1 MQSSRKVIYS
11 AIFANVVIAAGK
23 YVAAV
28 FSGSSS
34 MLAEAVH
41 TTIDTGNELL
51 LLWGIK
57 RSSRAPDELHPFG
70 HGKALYFYSLLVAI
84 YILTAGG
91 GFTIYEGIKR
101 LHSSETT
108 RSFTWNYVVLAISFV
123 FEAYSW
129 QISRRELLAR
139 QTPGESLWDR
149 IRASK
154 DPSVYTVFIEDS
166 AALVGLVIAFVGV
179 LLEQLFHNNVF
190 DAAGSILI
198 GVLLT
203 VVAVFLARESGALL
217 LGEAAHPAQVDRI
230 KNLIKSDPDVSDVGD
245 VLTMQLGP
253 EEVLLTAEIKFR
265 LGLSVQQLEGT
276 IDPLKPPYVSR
287 IPRSSEYFWKQ
298 SPLRVP
304 SRPGRPDLA

>member
-34 MLAEAVH
+34 MLAEAMH

-108 RSFTWNYVVLAISFV
+108 SSFTWNYVVLAISFV

-129 QISRRELLAR
+129 HISRRELLAR
-139 QTPGESLWDR
+139 QMPVESLWDR

-154 DPSVYTVFIEDS
+154 DPSVYTIFIEDS
-166 AALVGLVIAFVGV
+166 AALVGLAIAFVSV
-179 LLEQLFHNNVF
+179 LLEQLFHNNIF

-198 GVLLT
+198 GVLLA

-217 LGEAAHPAQVDRI
+217 LGESAHPTQVTRL
-230 KNLIKSDPDVSDVGD
+230 KNLIKSDPDVREVGN

-253 EEVLLTAEIKFR
+253 EEVLLTADIKFR
-265 LGLSVQQLEGT
+265 LGLSVQQLESIIDRIEIAIRKQDPT
-276 IDPLKPPYVSR
+276 IKRIFLEAESLKSTVSYR
-287 IPRSSEYFWKQ
+287 
-298 SPLRVP
+298 
-304 SRPGRPDLA
+304 AA